1 MSRLNRLATHKNN
14 GIIPNDI
21 SFRVKLCNDF
31 SQNVEQVEQAKS
43 HSIDG
48 HCPIAISAFN

>member
-31 SQNVEQVEQAKS
+31 SQNVEQVKQAKK